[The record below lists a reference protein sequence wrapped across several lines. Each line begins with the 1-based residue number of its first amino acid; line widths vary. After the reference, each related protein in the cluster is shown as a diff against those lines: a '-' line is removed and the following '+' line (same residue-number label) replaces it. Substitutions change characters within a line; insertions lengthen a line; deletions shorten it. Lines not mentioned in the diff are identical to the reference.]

1 MNPRLL
7 AYLRSIG
14 LDQNATE
21 EQAQEFLLAR
31 SGVQA
36 NIANALNY
44 NEGDTAARTNC
55 DVMIRALGFDPANP
69 AQELVVE
76 PTPARTVAGS
86 DGASLGGDLEEA
98 ARRAGQE
105 AERQRCREIRQL
117 GVMSGASNDLVEQL
131 VNDGESIENARNRLF
146 EDHTSRTRASVPAD
160 IPGGQA
166 PAGHVR
172 GGITLET
179 IQAAVLHSRG
189 LDPTTTWAVNENG
202 TPRVQRMTPVLE
214 RAIDEAYQHRSASL
228 EDIIRM
234 CAQIDGVDLPSGRG
248 GLLPSYLDI
257 RSGNSTAALSA
268 VFTTNVNSELLA
280 AFQTAEDST
289 TGGWVRESDVSNF
302 QTNERARMENGG
314 ALKKLPR
321 GGEAD
326 HESYDDNV
334 ETFKIARYAKQFV
347 IDEQDII
354 DDNFG
359 GLTGFV
365 PSDMGVAAR
374 QLRADLIYSLLL
386 ANANMRDGVALFHT
400 ATHGNLQTSSALGI
414 NSLKTAR
421 SNMRI
426 QQENG
431 RNLNIAARFLIVPT
445 ALEDDAEALVSSPLL
460 ITGEDATK
468 GNRNPNANKGITV
481 VSDARLDN
489 GVTDPTDGSGGT
501 VHAGSAT
508 TWFLAS
514 VASNHTIECA
524 YRRGTGRAPQIRSKI
539 LTEGRWG
546 LGWDVNMDIGAKA
559 LDWRGLS
566 KNTA

>member
-21 EQAQEFLLAR
+21 EQQQEFLLSR
-31 SGVQA
+31 SGTQA

-55 DVMIRALGFDPANP
+55 DVMIRALGYDPANP
-69 AQELVVE
+69 SQELAVE
-76 PTPARTVAGS
+76 PEPTRSAAGT
-86 DGASLGGDLEEA
+86 DGSSVGGDLELAQREA
-98 ARRAGQE
+98 VA
-105 AERQRCREIRQL
+105 AERARTAEIRTMGEQC
-117 GVMSGASNDLVEQL
+117 GASTTLIESLVSDGSSVDL
-131 VNDGESIENARNRLF
+131 ARERLF
-146 EDHTSRTRASVPAD
+146 EDHVSRTRANVAPD

-172 GGITLET
+172 GGVTLET
-179 IQAAVLHSRG
+179 IQAAVLHGRG

-202 TPRVQRMTPVLE
+202 TPRVRSMTPDLE
-214 RAIDEAYQHRSASL
+214 RAVEEAFQYRSASL
-228 EDIIRM
+228 EDIVRM
-234 CAQIDGVDLPSGRG
+234 CATIDGVDLPVGRN
-248 GLLPSYLDI
+248 GLLQAYL

-280 AFQTAEDST
+280 SYQTAPDST
-289 TGGWVRESDVSNF
+289 TGGWVRESEVSNF
-302 QTNERARMENGG
+302 QSNERARMENGG

-334 ETFKIARYAKQFV
+334 ETFKIARYAKQFS

-400 ATHGNLQTSSALGI
+400 ATHGNLQTGSALGI
-414 NSLKTAR
+414 NTLKTAR
-421 SNMRI
+421 KNMRI

-468 GNRNPNANKGITV
+468 GNRNPNANKGIVV

-501 VHAGSAT
+501 VHSGSAT

-524 YRRGTGRAPQIRSKI
+524 YRRGTGRAPQIRSFI
-539 LTEGRWG
+539 QNQGRWG

-566 KNTA
+566 KSTG